1 MMLDDSDFVEH
12 ILAFFNFTIY
22 DLFKLMYNKF
32 GSLFKGPYLKKVKSA
47 IDGKRYLSATRKKHD
62 Y

>member
-12 ILAFFNFTIY
+12 ILAFFNLTIY

-32 GSLFKGPYLKKVKSA
+32 GSLFKGPYLKNVKSA